1 LAARTLEDDVAQA
14 LTTLVETDKPWNKED
29 LDRLLAPKPTVVP
42 HLETGTVDLSQYDS
56 LLEEM
61 PHELA

>member
-1 LAARTLEDDVAQA
+1 MLRA

-29 LDRLLAPKPTVVP
+29 LDRLLAPEPTVVP
-42 HLETGTVDLSQYDS
+42 RVETGAVDLSQYDS